1 MPEEIIDMEKSVDKY
16 DLEMEA
22 EEVRKKILEKL
33 ECCAARTPTDIH
45 PERRRHQEFKIRL
58 KNPNHKPIR
67 CKVRQIPHNLRDKVK
82 EAIDA
87 QLDSGIIRPSTS
99 EWAAPLQIVH
109 KTDGD
114 IRLTVDYTA
123 LNEIIQF
130 DPYPMPVTKIILMQ
144 MTKSKW
150 FSTFDFLKAYHQ
162 FPNEP
167 ESIKYTAFICE
178 FGLFEY
184 TSMPM
189 GIATAAAWFQRCI
202 EAELKDFIDKGVLK
216 AFFDDSILHTATL
229 EQHLSEALKLI
240 EAFERA
246 QLTISKSKCKVA
258 QQEIGFLGHVISVGE
273 VHNCPN

>member
-1 MPEEIIDMEKSVDKY
+1 MKD
-16 DLEMEA
+16 
-22 EEVRKKILEKL
+22 
-33 ECCAARTPTDIH
+33 
-45 PERRRHQEFKIRL
+45 
-58 KNPNHKPIR
+58 PNHRPIR

-87 QLDSGIIRPSTS
+87 QLESGIIRPSTS

-167 ESIKYTAFICE
+167 ASIKYTAFICE

-189 GIATAAAWFQRCI
+189 GIATAPGWFQRCI
-202 EAELKDFIDKGVLK
+202 DTLMEEGVKRKCLQLYL
-216 AFFDDSILHTATL
+216 DDCILHGSESYCRSDKTIGSTHIL
-229 EQHLSEALKLI
+229 EEM
-240 EAFERA
+240 
-246 QLTISKSKCKVA
+246 
-258 QQEIGFLGHVISVGE
+258 
-273 VHNCPN
+273 